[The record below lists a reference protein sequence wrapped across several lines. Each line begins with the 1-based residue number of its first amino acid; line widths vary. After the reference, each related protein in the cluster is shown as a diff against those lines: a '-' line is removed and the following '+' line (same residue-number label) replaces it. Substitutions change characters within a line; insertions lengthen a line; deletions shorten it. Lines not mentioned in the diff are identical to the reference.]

1 MAPISQQPSPFHFS
15 QIFLKLE
22 EESERRAMEAE
33 EAALSPNIPGPD
45 LAIAAQRAAQR
56 RQRNRGSISVSRFG
70 HVGHD
75 RPSHARAVRLI
86 ALAQIEEDT
95 QQQTRLSPS
104 QMPPPAFVHGMTT
117 FYGVQ
122 SHVRLSLARLL

>member
-33 EAALSPNIPGPD
+33 EAALSPNIPD
-45 LAIAAQRAAQR
+45 LVITAQRAAQR

-75 RPSHARAVRLI
+75 HPSHARAVRLI
-86 ALAQIEEDT
+86 ALAQIEEGT
-95 QQQTRLSPS
+95 QQQTSLIPS
-104 QMPPPAFVHGMTT
+104 QMPPPPAFVHGMTT
-117 FYGVQ
+117 FYGLQ